1 MSFSYFVDNK
11 RKTLEDFIIYYL
23 KEKENFIENF
33 YFYQDLIK
41 RLQKFIPSGKLLR
54 GLFVL
59 LIKDIYNQN
68 FDQDTF
74 NTAAAMELVQSALL
88 IHDDMMDNDYTR
100 RGYRTIFAQYED
112 YGRKN
117 KVIEPKHYGYSMGL
131 CAGDTTFFLAFEL
144 ITKINNQKLSQEI
157 ARLFV
162 QEIQLV
168 SAAQMTDMDYG
179 LQTQEQTVEEIKKL
193 YVRKTSGYSFSL
205 PFLLGATLANAST
218 KDKKLLNKIGENVG
232 IAFQIKD
239 DEIKLFGS
247 KDEVGTDIGS
257 DIRENKKT
265 FIRALLMK
273 KSSEEDKN
281 KLNKIFGNK
290 DLTNDEISFVSDCI
304 NKYKIIEDVEV
315 EINNLKTG
323 ATELVKKLSIKQSGK
338 DTLNEMIEYM
348 ANRTK

>member
-1 MSFSYFVDNK
+1 MSFVNFIKNE
-11 RKTLEDFIIYYL
+11 RKTIESFILDYLEKKTSCFED
-23 KEKENFIENF
+23 F

-41 RLQKFIPSGKLLR
+41 RLGKFIPSGKLLR
-54 GLFVL
+54 GLFIL
-59 LIKDIYNQN
+59 LIKDIYEKNV
-68 FDQDTF
+68 DDDTL

-112 YGRKN
+112 YGKEN
-117 KVIEPKHYGYSMGL
+117 EVTDPKHYGYSMGL
-131 CAGDTTFFLAFEL
+131 CAGDTTFFFAFEL
-144 ITKINNQKLSQEI
+144 ITKIKDQAICQEI

-205 PFLLGATLANAST
+205 PFLLGATLANAGSE
-218 KDKKLLNKIGENVG
+218 DKSLLNKIGENIG

-239 DEIKLFGS
+239 DEIKLLGS

-273 KSSEEDKN
+273 KASEEDKN

-290 DLTNDEISFVSDCI
+290 DLTNDEISFVGDCL
-304 NKYKIIEDVEV
+304 NKYRVIEDVEV
-315 EINNLKTG
+315 EINNLKTE

-338 DTLNEMIEYM
+338 DMLNEMIEYM
-348 ANRTK
+348 VNRTK